1 MMRPTVS
8 AIPAL
13 VLVLAVGVAA
23 GGCAAARP
31 PGQLLRFTPTASAT
45 AAPFYGP
52 PGPDPACAAARKAE
66 QTLQARQGKDQ
77 SSESAIDQ
85 DFTNFAN
92 ALNAAA
98 QQEKRPAAASAM
110 TALANDY
117 TALVAVAKRRGA
129 ASEHER
135 GAERW
140 RCLRQGLPLTTR
152 VIRRVAA
159 IPADG

>member
-13 VLVLAVGVAA
+13 VSVLAIGIAL
-23 GGCAAARP
+23 GGCAAATAP
-31 PGQLLRFTPTASAT
+31 AGAAVDSSASSPTASA
-45 AAPFYGP
+45 AKASFYGP
-52 PGPDPACAAARKAE
+52 TGPDPACAAARKAE

-85 DFTNFAN
+85 DFTNFAS

-98 QQEKRPAAASAM
+98 RQEKHPAAANAM

-117 TALVAVAKRRGA
+117 TALVESQSGA
-129 ASEHER
+129 APLPSMSAVQND
-135 GAERW
+135 GAAFDRA
-140 RCLRQGLPLTTR
+140 CP
-152 VIRRVAA
+152 
-159 IPADG
+159 

>member
-1 MMRPTVS
+1 MMRPAVS

-13 VLVLAVGVAA
+13 VYVLAVGIAV
-23 GGCAAARP
+23 GGCAAATATV
-31 PGQLLRFTPTASAT
+31 GAASASS
-45 AAPFYGP
+45 AASPAASAASASFYGP

-85 DFTNFAN
+85 DFTNFAQ

-98 QQEKRPAAASAM
+98 RQEKHPAVASAM

-117 TALVAVAKRRGA
+117 TALVESQSGA
-129 ASEHER
+129 APLPSMSAMQSD
-135 GAERW
+135 GAAFDRA
-140 RCLRQGLPLTTR
+140 CP
-152 VIRRVAA
+152 
-159 IPADG
+159 